1 MSERR
6 GAARQKS
13 FLRGCIYFNNRR
25 SAIDCL
31 VRDISATG
39 AHLTFSGEV
48 SVPDRIELHIPQK
61 QKVLQAQVQWR
72 RSNEIGVDFAAGQGA
87 GNMFD
92 EDLAERVAKL
102 ELEIVAL
109 RKMLGRLKSDLMP
122 GSDEA
127 A

>member
-31 VRDISATG
+31 VRDISSTG
-39 AHLTFSGEV
+39 ARITFAGEV
-48 SVPDRIELHIPQK
+48 SMPDKIELYIPQK
-61 QKVLQAQVQWR
+61 QKVVQAHVQWR
-72 RSNEIGVDFAAGQGA
+72 RSNEIGVDFTAGQGA
-87 GNMFD
+87 DTAFD

-102 ELEIVAL
+102 ELEIQAL
-109 RKMLGRLKSDLMP
+109 RKMLGRLRSELVP
-122 GSDEA
+122 GADEA

>member
-1 MSERR
+1 MTERR

-13 FLRGCIYFNNRR
+13 LLRGCIYFNGRR

-39 AHLTFSGEV
+39 ARLTFSGDV

-61 QKVLQAQVQWR
+61 QKVLQAQVQWH
-72 RSNEIGVDFAAGQGA
+72 RSNEIGVDFAAGQTA
-87 GNMFD
+87 SNMLD
-92 EDLAERVAKL
+92 DDLTGRVAKL
-102 ELEIVAL
+102 EIEIVAL
-109 RKMLGRLKSDLMP
+109 RKMLSRLKSELMP
-122 GSDEA
+122 GNDEA